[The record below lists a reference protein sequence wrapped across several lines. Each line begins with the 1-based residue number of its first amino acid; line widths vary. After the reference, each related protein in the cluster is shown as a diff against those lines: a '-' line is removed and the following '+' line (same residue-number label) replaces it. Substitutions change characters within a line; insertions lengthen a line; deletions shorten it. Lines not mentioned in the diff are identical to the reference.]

1 MPYVYDYFCD
11 LVENNHP
18 LVLGDNNLNLPRIFE
33 IILYTFSHGVFD
45 NENLEDGEESRPEDL
60 KNVKERLIRI
70 MQMIK
75 VCVYIISLTI
85 RTFLIK
91 LTLG

>member
-1 MPYVYDYFCD
+1 MWNDSDEVPYVYDYFCD
-11 LVENNHP
+11 LVESNHP

-45 NENLEDGEESRPEDL
+45 DEVENGEEEEL

-75 VCVYIISLTI
+75 VQNFKIKTYI
-85 RTFLIK
+85 LI
-91 LTLG
+91 LIG